1 VLKPADKP
9 MNIQKFQVDL
19 ESIITLLS
27 RNLYSSPKVYI
38 RELLQNAVDAI
49 AARNNKETAHD
60 GLIRIHINT
69 TNGYTLTIED
79 NGIGLSEQEVGDLL
93 STVGASTKRD
103 DSRGYL
109 GQFGIGL
116 LSCFMVSSEIV
127 VITKTIHGGAPVEWK
142 GNSDGTFSTRLLDT
156 DCSTGTHVFLRP
168 KPGMEKFLSPDT
180 VRELVIHYGDLLPYP
195 ILFTVNNTGPEQLNS
210 SNSPIDTLLK
220 RDQADETSLLA
231 YGESIF
237 QEKFLAAI
245 PLRTSQNKTY
255 GVAYVLKSTPSLTD
269 KHKNRVYLKRMLLS
283 DENTDILPA
292 WSFFVRAIINTREL
306 KPTASRE
313 ALYQDDN
320 LEKVSKQLGRCIRN
334 YLARLHQENPS
345 LLDDII
351 STHRLAM
358 KMLAKDD
365 KELYKIII
373 HYLKF
378 NTSLGQ
384 LTIRDYLKHSK
395 TLNTVF
401 DADEF
406 DKMKNIARS
415 QQIHLINTQYDFDEA
430 ILSKLNDI
438 YPQLERRSFSFQD
451 LLDQLDMPD
460 KRALTD
466 TAILIKTA
474 SSALDTFRCSPII
487 RLFEPES
494 IPVLHYADDLR
505 HLEEYANRMEKD
517 LPPLWGSL
525 IESLPTFNGSIILCF
540 NYRNPLIRHLATLPD
555 SPLLRHFIQILF
567 VQSLL
572 LGNRQLND
580 KEIGLLTNGLDALL
594 QYFQSKE

>member
-1 VLKPADKP
+1 

-19 ESIITLLS
+19 DSIITLLS

-38 RELLQNAVDAI
+38 RELLQNGVDAI
-49 AARNNKETAHD
+49 AARYKEKAAHE
-60 GLIRIHINT
+60 GLIQINVNT

-79 NGIGLSEQEVGDLL
+79 NGIGLTEKEVGDLL
-93 STVGASTKRD
+93 STIGASTKRD
-103 DSRGYL
+103 DSGSYL

-127 VITKTIHGGAPVEWK
+127 VITRTIHSDAPVEWK
-142 GNSDGTFSTRLLDT
+142 GSSDGTFSTRLLDI
-156 DCSTGTHVFLRP
+156 DCSPGTRVFLRP

-180 VRELVIHYGDLLPYP
+180 VKELVIHYGDLLPYP
-195 ILFTVNNTGPEQLNS
+195 ILFSIDNADHEQLNAIQ
-210 SNSPIDTLLK
+210 SPIDNLTK
-220 RDQADETSLLA
+220 RDQADEISLLD
-231 YGESIF
+231 YGESLF

-245 PLRTSQNKTY
+245 PLRTSLNKTY
-255 GVAYVLKSTPSLTD
+255 GVAFVLKSTPSLTD
-269 KHKNRVYLKRMLLS
+269 KAKNRVYLKRMLLS

-292 WSFFVRAIINTREL
+292 WSFFVRAIINTQEL

-313 ALYQDDN
+313 AIYKDDS
-320 LEKVSKQLGRCIRN
+320 LEKVRKQLGRCIRN
-334 YLARLHQENPS
+334 YLAMLHQENPS
-345 LLDDII
+345 LLEEII
-351 STHRLAM
+351 GTHRLAM

-365 KELYKIII
+365 QELYKIII

-430 ILSKLNDI
+430 ILSKLNHI
-438 YPQLERRSFSFQD
+438 YPHLERRSFSFQD
-451 LLDQLDMPD
+451 LLDQLGMPD
-460 KRALTD
+460 TKALSEMAT
-466 TAILIKTA
+466 LMKTA
-474 SSALDTFRCSPII
+474 SSVLKSFHCSPII
-487 RLFEPES
+487 RLFEPSS

-505 HLEEYANRMEKD
+505 HLEEYASRMEKD
-517 LPPLWGSL
+517 LPPLWRSL
-525 IESLPTFNGSIILCF
+525 IESLPANSGLLILCF
-540 NYRNPLIRHLATLPD
+540 NYHNPLVRNLATMPD
-555 SPLLRHFIQILF
+555 SPLLRHFIKILF